1 MVEDSI
7 VKGPQPGALI
17 NTTVG
22 ASFDETV
29 KQFGSH
35 AALVVRHQ
43 GIRWSYDELKK
54 EVDLF
59 ADGLLAVGLSR
70 VIGWV
75 SGHPTTP
82 SG

>member
-29 KQFGSH
+29 KQ
-35 AALVVRHQ
+35 
-43 GIRWSYDELKK
+43 
-54 EVDLF
+54 
-59 ADGLLAVGLSR
+59 LAVMPHWWSGTRGYAGLMTS
-70 VIGWV
+70 
-75 SGHPTTP
+75 
-82 SG
+82 